1 MVESKKNEIGSTH
14 SECKHICLIF
24 DNDKQR
30 EKIISE
36 YLANGLKLGEKVRCG
51 VDVLT
56 PGMVRSWLLE
66 MGIKL
71 PEDMENGALSIFQ
84 AETYYNANGKFD
96 PPELI
101 KSILPRYHQLIKA
114 GYSGVRSTSEMSWAL
129 TCNVGTERL
138 LEYEVL
144 LNTVYPNNGMCQYD
158 ARLFNGVDLFNVLK
172 VHPYMVAQGQIVS
185 NPFYI
190 KPEEFLAINMPHKT
204 GLE

>member
-1 MVESKKNEIGSTH
+1 MVELKKNDVGLLH
-14 SECKHICLIF
+14 SDCMHICLIF
-24 DNDKQR
+24 DTDEQR
-30 EKIISE
+30 EKIVSE

-51 VDVLT
+51 VDALT
-56 PGMVRSWLLE
+56 PGMVLSWLLE
-66 MGIKL
+66 LGVKL

-101 KSILPRYHQLIKA
+101 KGIIPRYHQLIEA

-129 TCNVGTERL
+129 KCNVGADRL

-158 ARLFNGVDLFNVLK
+158 ARLFNGVELFNVLK
-172 VHPYMVAQGQIVS
+172 VHPYMVAQGQIVN

-190 KPEEFLAINMPHKT
+190 QPEEFLAKNILYKS
-204 GLE
+204 GI